1 MHFVPQ
7 MSHCAIYV
15 RDLDRLT
22 AFYSEVLGLVV
33 SDEGRGM
40 SFEAD
45 FVFFTG
51 DPDKHH
57 QFVLVTGRPEGVPS
71 TVNQIS
77 FRVDSLAQLRAIRDR
92 AAKSGAPKIRPLN
105 HGNALSVYIEDFEGN
120 TIEVYLDT
128 PWYRPQPCGYPLDL
142 SESDEDIMRKTEEIC
157 RAHENF
163 MTRAQWMAEVS
174 ARIAKKL
181 QAQAA

>member
-1 MHFVPQ
+1 MKFAPQ

-15 RDLDRLT
+15 KDLDRLA

-40 SFEAD
+40 TFEAD

-57 QFVLVTGRPEGVPS
+57 QFVLVTGRDTGTPS

-77 FRVDSLAQLRAIRDR
+77 FRVETIEQLRIVRDR
-92 AAKSGAPKIRPLN
+92 AVKAGAPKISPLN
-105 HGNALSVYIEDFEGN
+105 HGNALSIYIQDFEGN

-128 PWYRPQPCGYPLDL
+128 PWYRPQPCGFPLDL
-142 SESDEDIMRKTEEIC
+142 SESDDEIMRKTEEIC
-157 RAHENF
+157 RSHEKF
-163 MTRAQWMAEVS
+163 MTRADWMAEVS
-174 ARIAKKL
+174 SRIRKAL
-181 QAQAA
+181 DGSPA